1 MWDMRRREKI
11 MATNTKVIRKRRL
24 ASGHLA
30 KLTRCRRRGQ
40 RMWHIGVEPG
50 GCPCAA
56 GELKGGGS

>member
-1 MWDMRRREKI
+1 MT
-11 MATNTKVIRKRRL
+11 ANTKVLRKRRL

-30 KLTRCRRRGQ
+30 KLTRCRRCSQ
-40 RMWHIGVEPG
+40 RTWHIGVEPG